1 MIRYV
6 HDFGGY
12 FVEHFRRTEKRLEA
26 RPTDGPPLRISLCTT
41 CMNRLHDLSLTLPAN
56 ITDNEDYPDVEF
68 VLLDYASTDGLG
80 DWVKANMSRH
90 LESGRLVYYRV
101 DGQPTF
107 RRSHSRNVSFK
118 LATGRVVVN
127 VDADNYVHPGFVAQI
142 NRCAAAAER
151 KALIVPHS
159 FLNPHF
165 GRLFLRGRFG
175 LYRDDLI
182 RLGGFD
188 EDFDDGY
195 SQEDAGFVMR
205 CLLDRFTV
213 VRFDDRFLRD
223 RIVTSDEEKLRHST
237 VKSLTDIKADYSKA
251 MQEKLARCEI
261 VANRGR
267 AWGGAVVTKNF
278 SEVLKL

>member
-12 FVEHFRRTEKRLEA
+12 FVEHFRRSDKRVEA
-26 RPTDGPPLRISLCTT
+26 APIQDAPVRRISLCTT
-41 CMNRLHDLSLTLPAN
+41 CMNRLHDLSRTLPAN
-56 ITDNEDYPDVEF
+56 IADNEDYPDLEF
-68 VLLDYASTDGLG
+68 VLLDYSSRDGLE
-80 DWVKANMSRH
+80 DWVKKTMSRH
-90 LESGRLVYYRV
+90 LDSGRLVYYRA

-107 RRSHSRNVSFK
+107 RRSHSRNLSFK
-118 LATGRVVVN
+118 LATGQVVVN

-142 NRCAAAAER
+142 NRCAVSH
-151 KALIVPHS
+151 KVLIVPHS

-175 LYRDDLI
+175 VYKDDLI

-213 VRFDDRFLRD
+213 VRFDDGFLRG
-223 RIVTSDEEKLRHST
+223 RIVTPDDEKLRHSN
-237 VKSLTDIKADYSKA
+237 VKSLADIKADYSKA

-267 AWGGAVVTKNF
+267 EWGGGVVIKNF
-278 SEVLKL
+278 GEAVLKL